1 MIINKITNG
10 LYRIENFIPQVT
22 MDYVNSLINETTG
35 WQIQTLQE
43 DSPRRSKDGHHPII
57 LKPFQKI
64 VDELNYDYLCDGY
77 TIWRDTEGFKMD
89 LHEDNLSF
97 CAACQIYLPGSTDG
111 SKGTSFKLKNGEMY
125 EFPFEA
131 NTGYFMDNDKRI
143 MHGCPTPV
151 KPGATRYSLYVRY
164 QNK

>member
-22 MDYVNSLINETTG
+22 MDYVNSLIN
-35 WQIQTLQE
+35 
-43 DSPRRSKDGHHPII
+43 
-57 LKPFQKI
+57 
-64 VDELNYDYLCDGY
+64 
-77 TIWRDTEGFKMD
+77 
-89 LHEDNLSF
+89 
-97 CAACQIYLPGSTDG
+97 LPGSTDG
-111 SKGTSFKLKNGEMY
+111 SKGTSFKLKNGEIY

-131 NTGYFMDNDKRI
+131 NTGYFMDNRERI

>member
-97 CAACQIYLPGSTDG
+97 SAACQ
-111 SKGTSFKLKNGEMY
+111 MY
-125 EFPFEA
+125 EFPFET